1 MYFRFY
7 RSVILFQWFLRY
19 FDCNLT
25 NKNMKKIFVLLT
37 VVALTFSCSNDGDD
51 NGNEG
56 PNSAN
61 PLVGTWV
68 LTDLRIDMGVNN
80 DDLDFA
86 QQIIAFLQG
95 IDCDLITFTF
105 NEDGTVTSENRA
117 NFLSINAG
125 AGGLDIPCPTE
136 SETENSVWSLEGNQ
150 LTFINENM
158 EEETIT
164 VTFEGD
170 NTLIIAGADIDAENF
185 AVADAVFT
193 RE

>member
-1 MYFRFY
+1 
-7 RSVILFQWFLRY
+7 
-19 FDCNLT
+19 
-25 NKNMKKIFVLLT
+25 MKKIFVLLT
-37 VVALTFSCSNDGDD
+37 VVALTFSCSNDSDD
-51 NGNEG
+51 NGTG
-56 PNSAN
+56 PDSAN

-68 LTDLRIDMGVNN
+68 LTDLRIDSGVNN

-95 IDCDLITFTF
+95 IDCDLLTFTF
-105 NEDGTVTSENRA
+105 NENGTVTSVNRA

-125 AGGLDIPCPTE
+125 MNGLEIPCPTE

-164 VTFEGD
+164 IAFEGD
-170 NTLIIAGADIDAENF
+170 NTLIIAGADIDPENF
-185 AVADAVFT
+185 TGADAVFT